1 MYPTPTPPSRTIEQH
16 IKALEPC
23 WDVHLPVGAGPFPT
37 IIQLHGCGGRKP
49 FLSAYA
55 NIARRNGVAVVA
67 IDSHTPR
74 RISEMAAYATVCT
87 GVQLPGR
94 ERAADLF
101 AAMAWLK
108 RQSWVDQNRIAAAG
122 WSHGGWTI
130 SDALGFHGRGE
141 MARATGLTNLDAE
154 PLAGL
159 SALFLVY
166 PYLGPLTLHERSWR
180 LTPKVKAII
189 CGRDMLAVGPW
200 PRRIL
205 GRAKAQGADVE
216 IIDFETATHAFDEP
230 EAQFAALAYNE
241 AYVARAH
248 RLYEEFAASL

>member
-1 MYPTPTPPSRTIEQH
+1 MFPPPARRLEEH
-16 IKALEPC
+16 IKLLEPH
-23 WDVHLPVGAGPFPT
+23 WNVHLPQGAGPFPT
-37 IIQLHGCGGRKP
+37 VIQLHGCGGRKP

-55 NIARRNGVAVVA
+55 RIAQEQGVAVLA
-67 IDSHTPR
+67 IDSHAPR
-74 RISEMAAYATVCT
+74 RISQMAAYATVCT
-87 GVQLPGR
+87 GTQLPGR
-94 ERAADLF
+94 ERAGDLF

-108 RQSWVDQNRIAAAG
+108 QQAWADKSRIAAAG

-130 SDALGFHGRGE
+130 SDALSFQSIAE
-141 MARATGLTNLDAE
+141 MTRATGVSGLGAE
-154 PLAGL
+154 PLENL

-180 LTPKVKAII
+180 LTPKVKAIL

-216 IIDFETATHAFDEP
+216 IVDFETATHAFDEP

-241 AYVARAH
+241 AYVTRAH
-248 RLYEEFAASL
+248 RLYQDFCARL